1 MNRSRKSNSKI
12 GLNFNPQPIG
22 KTKNP
27 KIMILPISNLM
38 IKSLKFKAILS
49 NSIPTI
55 TTPLISLIPP
65 KSPNSIRPVYKIRP
79 NPKSITRKTKR
90 INHSNKE
97 NACRHRHSSNGTKF
111 LLKIKETDN
120 QAKFH
125 TRPQWILTTVSLWDP
140 LMCRDLWSRQT
151 SWRIIWF
158 HHLVHGSQI
167 TQW

>member
-12 GLNFNPQPIG
+12 GLNYNPQPIG
-22 KTKNP
+22 KTKKA
-27 KIMILPISNLM
+27 KIMILPIWNST
-38 IKSLKFKAILS
+38 IKFHKFRAILS
-49 NSIPTI
+49 TSIPTI
-55 TTPLISLIPP
+55 KTPLISLIPA
-65 KSPNSIRPVYKIRP
+65 KTPNSIRPVLKIHP
-79 NPKSITRKTKR
+79 IPKSITRKTKR

-97 NACRHRHSSNGTKF
+97 NAWRHRHSSNGTKF

-125 TRPQWILTTVSLWDP
+125 TKRQWILTTVILWDP
-140 LMCRDLWSRQT
+140 LMYRDLWSRQT

-158 HHLVHGSQI
+158 HHLVQGWQI